1 MIAADANA
9 TRAMGHN
16 LARSHLPTW
25 RNPTN
30 AQTHASNANT
40 AKHAYITPFWKVD
53 AISYLTMILKPS
65 GVDDTTND
73 ALCEPTPRDV
83 TRQRFHE
90 QSWSQDGGADARL
103 VNSGAFPPLAAK
115 DDGRPSRPIR
125 IDTLNVCEPD
135 ATDAGSDKVSPP
147 ASFRKNQAA
156 QSHPTTIRASSGVR
170 APSESAS
177 TPKAISTAFDG
188 VPVKSSENAM
198 LCGSPAHAGGGMFVD
213 ASVSTKDATPNG
225 AGPTVFENAVAT
237 MHAARISKMFF
248 MAQVYHSSRA

>member
-40 AKHAYITPFWKVD
+40 AKHAYITPFWNVD
-53 AISYLTMILKPS
+53 AISYLTMTLKPS

-115 DDGRPSRPIR
+115 DDGRPSRPTR
-125 IDTLNVCEPD
+125 IDTLDVCEPD
-135 ATDAGSDKVSPP
+135 ATDAGSAKVSPS

-198 LCGSPAHAGGGMFVD
+198 LCGSPAHTGGGMFVD
-213 ASVSTKDATPNG
+213 ASVSAYGDGGGKAGRTRGRADAVDVT
-225 AGPTVFENAVAT
+225 T
-237 MHAARISKMFF
+237 
-248 MAQVYHSSRA
+248 